1 MASRR
6 EARSNH
12 FAAALLLSASYA
24 AALDFEYCNKGC
36 HYPVKVSGVEIS
48 PDPVVRGKPT
58 TFKISASTVSDKN
71 EETSTQSEV
80 RREKITLKMTMFQD
94 LVPGCNKVIGKA
106 LEKPRERLSVPQ
118 MEQDIL
124 KFLRDPRQTQFEF

>member
-24 AALDFEYCNKGC
+24 ATVDFEYCNKGR

-48 PDPVVRGKPT
+48 PNPVVRGKPT
-58 TFKISASTVSDKN
+58 TFKISASTVL
-71 EETSTQSEV
+71 
-80 RREKITLKMTMFQD
+80 R
-94 LVPGCNKVIGKA
+94 
-106 LEKPRERLSVPQ
+106 

-124 KFLRDPRQTQFEF
+124 KFLCDPRQTQFEF